1 MFGLFLL
8 LLFIG
13 TITGGIGFFI
23 IYILCELAHINQ
35 YALAL
40 GFLLMSVVE
49 LLRFILY
56 ITMDKEIKLNPKEL
70 WNKVKLLFKKRKNK
84 EQKIDKK
91 DENLKELE
99 KVVGKTKKRSN
110 VIFIV
115 EIVVLVLFA
124 IYSVVSGSHS
134 IVLKFTYHNVFIRLM
149 VGILIP
155 LIIINI
161 VNSIRSEGFDSYPF
175 WTILFE
181 FIVVI
186 CITATFVFSASASEK
201 DHPAVMN
208 FLKDTFVYDNDSYD
222 EARKDA
228 DFSDVKT
235 FIKDSLINSLEELE
249 KTYDI
254 NKEADYYRIKS
265 ALLDGV
271 EFTKYGLNL
280 KNHLWEDDDNLVL
293 YILDK
298 KKNDYYYFKFNPK
311 TREFISL
318 NQNEYKEIVD
328 SKKK

>member
-13 TITGGIGFFI
+13 MVTGGIGFFV

-40 GFLLMSVVE
+40 GFLLMSIVE
-49 LLRFILY
+49 LCRFILY

-70 WNKVKLLFKKRKNK
+70 WKKIKLLFKKKKNK
-84 EQKIDKK
+84 DQKIDKK
-91 DENLKELE
+91 DETLKELD
-99 KVVGKTKKRSN
+99 KIVGKTKKRSN

-124 IYSVVSGSHS
+124 IYSFASGSHS
-134 IVLKFTYHNVFIRLM
+134 IVLRFTYHNVFIRFM

-161 VNSIRSEGFDSYPF
+161 INSIKSEGFSSYPF
-175 WTILFE
+175 WTIVFE
-181 FIVVI
+181 FLFAV
-186 CITATFVFSASASEK
+186 CITATFVFSASVSEK
-201 DHPAVMN
+201 DHPAAMN

-228 DFSDVKT
+228 DFSDEET
-235 FIKDSLINSLEELE
+235 FIKESLINSLEELE

-254 NKEADYYRIKS
+254 NKESDYYRIKS

-271 EFTKYGLNL
+271 DFAEYGFNL

-311 TREFISL
+311 TKEFISL
-318 NQNEYKEIVD
+318 KQDEYQEIVD
-328 SKKK
+328 NKKK